1 MLLHHPETVRLFIR
15 YCFQEGVGCP
25 PLSRVGFRPVVFS
38 ILNKFRL
45 RTRSFCP
52 LYADPTARS
61 HQALHLC
68 CRQTGPADAPG
79 LLPDGALVW
88 LLGLHL
94 SPCGRWGLHLTGALL
109 PPACG
114 CPSPHSAK
122 LLCCAPFSR
131 PQGCLFVQI
140 VVFPYLLCAT

>member
-1 MLLHHPETVRLFIR
+1 MGASPPPRDGAIIYPLLLSGRCRLSTSF
-15 YCFQEGVGCP
+15 
-25 PLSRVGFRPVVFS
+25 SRVGFRPVVFS

-114 CPSPHSAK
+114 CPSPILPSYSAVH
-122 LLCCAPFSR
+122 PFR
-131 PQGCLFVQI
+131 AFRVA
-140 VVFPYLLCAT
+140 YLYRS